1 MTLHSRCHT
10 GGLGATNAR
19 LYGFHLQ
26 EGWINRIEGCRIY
39 GNGAAGVLFQ
49 GNANGNEI
57 TDCDCSANR
66 GHGVVVVSGSMVS
79 IHRNVIEGNG
89 GAGILAAGVTTLD
102 ITANYVRARS
112 LVLALSLSNF
122 STPTTSGLTTPYRY
136 SV

>member
-1 MTLHSRCHT
+1 
-10 GGLGATNAR
+10 
-19 LYGFHLQ
+19 
-26 EGWINRIEGCRIY
+26 
-39 GNGAAGVLFQ
+39 
-49 GNANGNEI
+49 
-57 TDCDCSANR
+57 
-66 GHGVVVVSGSMVS
+66 MVS